1 MEADGCGFTVVRWG
15 ETVRRSYGFVY
26 RVRDGCRFHGGK
38 EGSGGRL
45 GGCLLWD
52 GCSIEHSPT
61 CPSAPRSTC
70 VGAWGWVTTAVSGK
84 LCIYAVSTLL
94 LIQPFVFQVVE
105 KTFVC
110 RVLRDDWIANAVLFC
125 LFIKHRAL
133 VCHEMTEISLL
144 MRIQGK
150 QGKLYLQQ
158 VQRQL
163 LRALLQHLPLWL

>member
-1 MEADGCGFTVVRWG
+1 MCT
-15 ETVRRSYGFVY
+15 
-26 RVRDGCRFHGGK
+26 VRDGCRFHGGK

-45 GGCLLWD
+45 GGCLPWD
-52 GCSIEHSPT
+52 DCSTEHSPT

-144 MRIQGK
+144 MRIQGNK
-150 QGKLYLQQ
+150 ESFTSSKCSGSCWVHCSSTCPSGYSCK
-158 VQRQL
+158 VQ
-163 LRALLQHLPLWL
+163 